1 MRALALL
8 ARLFVLACWISWRF
22 VSVVDVDVDGVG
34 LGSIAP
40 SPSLMRTRLTLDVVF
55 FTVLVLLSFPPPSM
69 EGLAWLLRYLMPT
82 PPMFFARYP
91 FPSLVFPLYFFFLD
105 FPPFLCLFLDLF
117 G

>member
-8 ARLFVLACWISWRF
+8 ARPFVLACWISWRF

-40 SPSLMRTRLTLDVVF
+40 SPSLMRARLTLDVVF

-69 EGLAWLLRYLMPT
+69 EGLAWLPRYLMPT

-91 FPSLVFPLYFFFLD
+91 FPPFVLPLWR
-105 FPPFLCLFLDLF
+105 
-117 G
+117 